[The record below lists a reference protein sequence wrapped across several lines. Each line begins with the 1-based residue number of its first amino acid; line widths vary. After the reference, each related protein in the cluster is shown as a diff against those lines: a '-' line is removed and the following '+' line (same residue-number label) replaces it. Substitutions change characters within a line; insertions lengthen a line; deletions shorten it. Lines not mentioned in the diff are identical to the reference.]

1 VLLLLLLVG
10 WQASLAAPAAAGVH
24 AAAASLA
31 QPFLDPQSD
40 PANASHNRALS
51 HTHSVHS
58 SAALDMSRVDV
69 GLRTLTTVPHAA
81 NHTAACHEQLD

>member
-31 QPFLDPQSD
+31 QPF
-40 PANASHNRALS
+40 
-51 HTHSVHS
+51 
-58 SAALDMSRVDV
+58 
-69 GLRTLTTVPHAA
+69 
-81 NHTAACHEQLD
+81 